1 MGQAKNRK
9 AEIEALKAQAAI
21 NNIAQRAARNNGMPG
36 VEMPK
41 DVLEALGDITLTTKA
56 NSKDRAEKMTNFFLY
71 QAYKAGGKDAMLE
84 MQDII
89 KQAIPNT

>member
-1 MGQAKNRK
+1 MDQMA
-9 AEIEALKAQAAI
+9 KAQAAI
-21 NNIAQRAARNNGMPG
+21 NNITQQVARMNGIPG
-36 VEMPK
+36 VDMPK

-56 NSKDRAEKMTNFFLY
+56 SSKERAQKMTNFFLY
-71 QAYKAGGKDAMLE
+71 QAYKSGGKDAMLA